1 VTGLEFA
8 EPQWAQLFWAL
19 AALLGVLFWLERR
32 GGAQLSRFVSTQ
44 LQERLVRMPAQWRRT
59 LRVGLLGV
67 CFAFLIL
74 ALMRP
79 QWGLRYVTTPRAGAE
94 IMICLDVSKSMLAE
108 DVAPNRLE
116 RAKAEITDLLSYLR
130 EDKVGL
136 IAFAGRATVLSPLTP
151 DFGFLRLVLDN
162 AGPHSVTRGGTR
174 LEEPLRKALSGFGP
188 AGESSRAI
196 LLITDGED
204 HDSLPLDAAKRAAE
218 LGVRIIAIGFGDE
231 AGSEIRLSDPQTGA
245 RTLLRDAD
253 GQPVRSRLD
262 GDMLRQLALETGGA
276 YVPAGTGLLDLESIY
291 ETHISGLIRGQ
302 LDGQGRTV
310 REDAFQLAL
319 LLALISLIGSVAV
332 SSGSTESRAPLVL
345 LGLLSLGLGSA
356 LPARAQDET
365 AAPETEKV
373 PQVEERAQI
382 EDPREIYNRGLD
394 ALSAGDL
401 EEADHALRRA
411 RSQARDD
418 GELRFRAAYNLGWAA
433 FQNAEQLEAE
443 DPAGA
448 MALFEGAADW
458 FRRAVRARPE
468 GEDAR
473 YNLDVTL
480 RRALLL
486 ADRIAQASR
495 GDLAKR
501 LAELAG
507 QQRQHLGGVATL
519 LNATGAEEQPVES
532 EAIRRGFKELA
543 IAQRQVLAD
552 ADLLAEQAGD
562 ERDAI
567 DARAEEERGP
577 EDEMRSVQLTNLLHY
592 LHRARARMGQAR
604 RQLRQRQGDR
614 AHLRSS
620 AALVELK
627 RALDQLRDPR
637 SVLDAILRDAT
648 RIALETATLATAR
661 HPLREQEPEAEV
673 PAWITM
679 PYLSESQ
686 RWTAERTQELHA
698 RLEAGLQAGAPV
710 EADPQTLG
718 IFQVL
723 TEAEPLLK
731 SAQLDLASA
740 ADALE
745 AEDLDDALEK
755 QGRGLEAL
763 LEARELF
770 LDARGLI
777 ETLYADEGRI
787 QSVLSSE
794 EEPEQ
799 IPLADFLPALQAAQ
813 AKNLSRAERLKGMLE
828 ELGTPPEGA
837 DEAEREAVAKRQEV
851 AKTLLELATGS
862 MHDVGKA
869 LGGPDAP
876 AAVLNRAKAAS
887 AADEALEQLGALR
900 RLFFS
905 IAEHLRETAE
915 EQLELADQTRGA
927 SGPEALPSPLAP
939 RQGALARRAGA
950 VADALE
956 EQSRQQGGTL
966 AEEPDAEE
974 TTRRLRA
981 AGEHVLGAETEMEA
995 ATTHL
1000 ELEPPELE
1008 AAVERQD
1015 AALQALEQALALLV
1029 PPQQQQQPQETPQ
1042 SGDQQGQQGEQQGE
1056 QDATERAEDA
1066 DPARLLQE
1074 VRDREA
1080 QRRRERAQRQRAGYE
1095 PVEKDW

>member
-1 VTGLEFA
+1 VTGLQFA

-19 AALLGVLFWLERR
+19 AALLAVLFWLGRR
-32 GGAQLSRFVSTQ
+32 GGAQLSLFMSSQ
-44 LQERLVRMPAQWRRT
+44 LQERLVRMPGQWRRT
-59 LRVGLLGV
+59 LRVGLLGL

-94 IMICLDVSKSMLAE
+94 IMICLDVSRSMLAE

-136 IAFAGRATVLSPLTP
+136 IAFAGRATILSPLTP

-162 AGPHSVTRGGTR
+162 AGPQSVTRGGTR
-174 LEEPLRKALSGFGP
+174 LEEPLRKALKGFGP
-188 AGESSRAI
+188 PGESSRAI

-204 HDSLPLDAAKRAAE
+204 HDSLPLDAAKQAAE

-231 AGSEIRLSDPQTGA
+231 AGSEIRVSDPQTGA
-245 RTLLRDAD
+245 RTLLRDAE

-302 LDGQGRTV
+302 LDGYGRTA

-345 LGLLSLGLGSA
+345 VGLLSLGLGSA
-356 LPARAQDET
+356 LPARAQDAT
-365 AAPETEKV
+365 AAAETEE
-373 PQVEERAQI
+373 PQQVEERPQI
-382 EDPREIYNRGLD
+382 EDPREIYNRGLE
-394 ALSAGDL
+394 ALSSGDL
-401 EEADHALRRA
+401 DEADHALSRA
-411 RSQARDD
+411 RAQARDD

-433 FQNAEQLEAE
+433 FRGAEQLEAE

-448 MALFEGAADW
+448 LARFEEAADW
-458 FRRAVRARPE
+458 FRRAIRVRPE

-495 GDLAKR
+495 GDLVQR
-501 LAELAG
+501 LDELAD

-519 LNATGAEEQPVES
+519 LNAVEVADQPVES
-532 EAIRRGFKELA
+532 ESIRRGFKELA
-543 IAQRQVLAD
+543 TVQRQVLSD

-627 RALDQLRDPR
+627 RAQDQLRDPR
-637 SVLDAILRDAT
+637 GVLDAILRDAT

-661 HPLREQEPEAEV
+661 HPLREQEPETEV
-673 PAWITM
+673 PAWITL
-679 PYLSESQ
+679 PYLSETQ
-686 RWTAERTQELHA
+686 RWSAERTQELHA
-698 RLEAGLQAGAPV
+698 RLEAGLQGGVPA

-718 IFQVL
+718 LFQVL

-731 SAQLDLASA
+731 SAQLELTAA
-740 ADALE
+740 ADALD

-755 QGRGLEAL
+755 QGRALEAL
-763 LEARELF
+763 LDARELF

-777 ETLYADEGRI
+777 ETLYADEARI
-787 QSVLSSE
+787 RSVLSPE
-794 EEPEQ
+794 EERAE
-799 IPLADFLPALQAAQ
+799 IPLADFLPALRAAQ
-813 AKNLSRAERLKGMLE
+813 AKNLSRSERLKGMLE

-837 DEAEREAVAKRQEV
+837 DEAQREAVAKRQEV
-851 AKTLLELATGS
+851 ARTLLQLATGS
-862 MHDVGKA
+862 MQEVGKA
-869 LGGPDAP
+869 LGDPDAP
-876 AAVLNRAKAAS
+876 AAALNRTEAAS
-887 AADEALEQLGALR
+887 AAEEAVEQLGALR

-905 IAEHLRETAE
+905 IVEHLRETAE

-927 SGPEALPSPLAP
+927 GGPDALPAPLAP
-939 RQGALARRAGA
+939 HQSALARRAGA
-950 VADALE
+950 IADALE

-981 AGEHVLGAETEMEA
+981 AGEHVLGAQTEMEG

-1008 AAVERQD
+1008 PATGRQE
-1015 AALQALEQALALLV
+1015 AALQALQEALALLA
-1029 PPQQQQQPQETPQ
+1029 PPQQQQQPQEAPQ
-1042 SGDQQGQQGEQQGE
+1042 SGEQQSE
-1056 QDATERAEDA
+1056 QDATERGEDA

-1080 QRRRERAQRQRAGYE
+1080 QRRREKAQRQRAGYE